1 MAFGFVGFA
10 LYGSVYLL
18 PAYLGQAQG
27 YNAEQIGMVL
37 AWTGLPQL
45 VLIPL
50 VPKLMQ
56 RFDVRYIALTGILI
70 FAASSF
76 MNIWM
81 SPNYAGDQLWIP
93 NIVRAIGQALMLTP
107 LSSLALGGIAPA
119 DAAGASGISN
129 MLRNL
134 GGAIGTAILATVV
147 TKREQFHSNI
157 IGQSVTI
164 GSELV
169 RERLT
174 QLTDY
179 FMAHGVSD
187 PVAAGHQAL
196 VALGNLVRRQA
207 LIMGFS
213 DAFAIVGVVLIM
225 AAICVALT
233 RKSEFAAAAHE
244 A

>member
-1 MAFGFVGFA
+1 M
-10 LYGSVYLL
+10 L
-18 PAYLGQAQG
+18 
-27 YNAEQIGMVL
+27 
-37 AWTGLPQL
+37 
-45 VLIPL
+45 LIPL

-76 MNIWM
+76 MNIQM

-233 RKSEFAAAAHE
+233 RKSEFAATPMRRDRSPPHAAADE
-244 A
+244 RRPDSQPVRFMCTCAGLCAILAW